1 MLPTEEPR
9 PLAEGKRTVYAY
21 RLLIETSTGS
31 IPNAAAKARMKD
43 PVNDFYQGAG
53 LVFLGTRSDLDRD
66 LYTVEWGPCDFPAAA
81 VTDESFTITTRVTNR
96 SAEVWPASGPTRVNL
111 SYRWLDAEGWWWRM
125 GGVPVCRAMC
135 RPAARSRS
143 SSRSPLRRHPAATVW

>member
-96 SAEVWPASGPTRVNL
+96 SAEVWPASGPTRAGGGGWAA
-111 SYRWLDAEGWWWRM
+111 YRSAA
-125 GGVPVCRAMC
+125 PC
-135 RPAARSRS
+135 AARRQGRGRAVGHRS
-143 SSRSPLRRHPAATVW
+143 GDTRQLPSGDRSGA